1 MPLICTFREDWPVWL
16 GGILCLDKYVAIAV
30 GGPTPRSGGGG
41 ERRQH
46 EEERM
51 WPPLVVVKNRQLQS
65 IWSAER
71 AEWWT
76 EYCFG
81 RNSTV
86 DRSIDPWT
94 RSRYQSG
101 QSQLIKRFSCCT
113 TNHQHPPPPPLTIVS
128 VPTIWLWSV
137 LFIIF
142 IIGGSTSQ
150 HPEWSPKNR
159 L

>member
-1 MPLICTFREDWPVWL
+1 MPLICTFREEWPEWL

-30 GGPTPRSGGGG
+30 SVDQRRGGGGGGG

-76 EYCFG
+76 EYFFG

-113 TNHQHPPPPPLTIVS
+113 TNHRWRSFRCQRYDYDRFYL
-128 VPTIWLWSV
+128 
-137 LFIIF
+137 LFLLLE
-142 IIGGSTSQ
+142 GQPASTQ
-150 HPEWSPKNR
+150 NDR
-159 L
+159 QRID

>member
-1 MPLICTFREDWPVWL
+1 MPLICTFREEWPEWL

-30 GGPTPRSGGGG
+30 CGPTPRSGGGG

-113 TNHQHPPPPPLTIVS
+113 TNHQPPSTTTATDNRFGANDMIM
-128 VPTIWLWSV
+128 IG
-137 LFIIF
+137 FIYYFYYWRVNQPAPRMIAK
-142 IIGGSTSQ
+142 
-150 HPEWSPKNR
+150 E
-159 L
+159 